1 MSSIVPGNASST
13 LERVCEYVSLNHTTP
28 ESPRNCSVTF
38 AHLVLGFGSG
48 CFKSLTDGSAN
59 VSFTAEAEGDI
70 AVGEAAEVA
79 DGFPPSDSEP
89 SPIARSNPRLGSTG
103 SMMGTQGFKVC
114 LVEPGDRRST

>member
-1 MSSIVPGNASST
+1 M
-13 LERVCEYVSLNHTTP
+13 
-28 ESPRNCSVTF
+28 
-38 AHLVLGFGSG
+38 
-48 CFKSLTDGSAN
+48 
-59 VSFTAEAEGDI
+59 SFTAEAEGDI

-103 SMMGTQGFKVC
+103 SMMGTQGFKVG